1 MSSRCC
7 RCCWN
12 GEPSSNGDEDG
23 RAFDRLRGRGQGVQQ
38 SHGATVPQGA
48 QDRSGDPDQSRQS
61 VRPRL
66 RPGGVARAQRRGAA
80 HQPPQAVAAHRHPL
94 RKASG
99 QLSGHAEHRRHRA
112 LVVGLRAGH
121 YGAGVPT
128 VGVAAA
134 ACIAAK
140 NCVITGSSGSGAAI
154 SATICP
160 LATSVCTMAMR
171 SVPAARMGSEA
182 NRSPLTRGRERR
194 DSATG
199 AF

>member
-80 HQPPQAVAAHRHPL
+80 HQPPQAMAADRDSL

-99 QLSGHAEHRRHRA
+99 QLPGNADRCLHPPLALTGASAVCGHRTGMAT
-112 LVVGLRAGH
+112 G
-121 YGAGVPT
+121 T
-128 VGVAAA
+128 
-134 ACIAAK
+134 CIGDRLETSTTA
-140 NCVITGSSGSGAAI
+140 GSSPSLRSSSTMSGRHAK
-154 SATICP
+154 SFRLPRSSSSFSVQC
-160 LATSVCTMAMR
+160 TS
-171 SVPAARMGSEA
+171 
-182 NRSPLTRGRERR
+182 
-194 DSATG
+194 
-199 AF
+199 